1 MLFENFEN
9 DIYSD
14 YKEKN
19 SLIQNILIKKNF

>member
-1 MLFENFEN
+1 MLFEHFEN

-14 YKEKN
+14 YKAKN